1 MVSRARYSTHVALK
15 PSNSRC
21 LVTCSNPGTAP
32 PVSRGESMSPG
43 IDGESFGR
51 GESGVDML
59 LICEAGKSMGIALH
73 PGHRPQLDFMG
84 ALQLQ
89 H

>member
-1 MVSRARYSTHVALK
+1 
-15 PSNSRC
+15 
-21 LVTCSNPGTAP
+21 
-32 PVSRGESMSPG
+32 MSPG